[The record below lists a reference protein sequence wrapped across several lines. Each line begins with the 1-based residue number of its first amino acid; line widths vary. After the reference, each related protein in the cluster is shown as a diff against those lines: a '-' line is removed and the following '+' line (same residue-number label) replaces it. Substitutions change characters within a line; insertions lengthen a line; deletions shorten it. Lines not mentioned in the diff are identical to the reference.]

1 MPMNDEQLFDRIFDK
16 LDTYENRLTTTC
28 TTMTEIKTTLVDF
41 ISSVEKRER
50 EAKDLL
56 DRKYKNI
63 TVVFGTITMIS
74 VIIGITKSL
83 GFY

>member
-16 LDTYENRLTTTC
+16 LDTYESRLNTTC

-50 EAKDLL
+50 EAKDVL
-56 DRKYKNI
+56 DRKYKNTTI
-63 TVVFGTITMIS
+63 TFGTITMIS
-74 VIIGITKSL
+74 VLIGITKSL
-83 GFY
+83 GVF

>member
-1 MPMNDEQLFDRIFDK
+1 MPMNDEKLFERIFDK

-50 EAKDLL
+50 EAKDVL
-56 DRKYKNI
+56 DRKYKNTTI
-63 TVVFGTITMIS
+63 TFGTITMIS
-74 VIIGITKSL
+74 VLIGITKSL
-83 GFY
+83 GVF